1 MAGQTLCAAY
11 ARCHRKDVFDDTLRD
26 REKAGLISLHDP
38 EAENQRMAGPRY
50 SILEKID
57 AGGMA
62 EVWKARATS
71 LEGFDKLVA
80 IKRVLPNLTQNKR
93 FMSMFLDEA
102 RLALRLNHANVV
114 QTFDIGVSD
123 SAYFLVME
131 WIDGTQL
138 KLVNEVARLDGY
150 MIPKHQAVFIAAEVC
165 KALTHAHQRRDE
177 SGEALGIIHR
187 DVSPP
192 NILLSREG
200 EVKLADFGLAKAQ
213 SQLTDTDPGV
223 VKGKFGYL
231 SPEAAKGQTVD
242 HRADIFSTGVVLWET
257 LAGRRLF
264 VGETNLDTVKL
275 VRDAVIPNLT
285 ELNPD
290 VDDELNQIVARSLA
304 SDPAQRYQTAEAFGH
319 ALTYYL
325 FSNRL
330 MVMSSDIAMLVK
342 RSLASR
348 DQTRPMLAITPEF
361 TADAQQLQG
370 ELGGFV
376 SLDELERQPFVS
388 VSASYAQLDSAGY
401 EELSE
406 PLTGSIDPRSWANE
420 FELPTDRP
428 TENKPIA
435 KAADQTLLVS
445 PPTQQ
450 GRRVEKTDLLDRGSL
465 LSPPES
471 RQSHL
476 PDPVVQRI
484 EEEEEQAGG
493 TSINTR
499 ISLMEF
505 SAPPTP
511 APPIQQAGD
520 HNKKDPSIIY
530 GVVSGLIGA
539 GLVIALTYYWMKG

>member
-1 MAGQTLCAAY
+1 
-11 ARCHRKDVFDDTLRD
+11 
-26 REKAGLISLHDP
+26 
-38 EAENQRMAGPRY
+38 MAGPRY

-138 KLVNEVARLDGY
+138 KLVNEVACLTAHDSQTPGRVHRRRG
-150 MIPKHQAVFIAAEVC
+150 MQALMHIKDATNQARHWASFIV
-165 KALTHAHQRRDE
+165 
-177 SGEALGIIHR
+177 
-187 DVSPP
+187 VSPP

-242 HRADIFSTGVVLWET
+242 HRADIFSAGVVLWET

-264 VGETNLDTVKL
+264 VGETNLETVKL

-285 ELNPD
+285 EINPD

-428 TENKPIA
+428 TENKPIE

-450 GRRVEKTDLLDRGSL
+450 EKHVEKTDLLTKGSL

-520 HNKKDPSIIY
+520 HNKKDPSIFY
-530 GVVSGLIGA
+530 GVISGLIGA